1 MMNKVERLEDY
12 TNAVIAIVI
21 TLMVLD
27 IHAPAGHFFSDILRA
42 NDHFLTYVYSSLLI
56 SMYWVNHGRLF
67 SGLKH
72 LKITPQVSWANS
84 IFLPF
89 ASSWLTRNISQRDP
103 EMFYAAI
110 MLCIDLSYY
119 LLMRTLIHFN
129 PNLNTL
135 PRFKVYHF
143 KLHLNLL
150 INILAI
156 CCGYVVPISTIAISL
171 LAVVIWV
178 IPDKALK

>member
-1 MMNKVERLEDY
+1 
-12 TNAVIAIVI
+12 
-21 TLMVLD
+21 
-27 IHAPAGHFFSDILRA
+27 
-42 NDHFLTYVYSSLLI
+42 
-56 SMYWVNHGRLF
+56 
-67 SGLKH
+67 
-72 LKITPQVSWANS
+72 
-84 IFLPF
+84 
-89 ASSWLTRNISQRDP
+89 
-103 EMFYAAI
+103 MFYAAI

-129 PNLNTL
+129 PHLNTL